1 MSYLISQIFW
11 CLLLA
16 FLLGF
21 LLGWFLRHLSCK
33 KHTAELE
40 VRYGREVA
48 DLKKRLAEVPA
59 APELFIPGYPV
70 EDIEGIGAGFGK
82 RLRAEGLDTTD
93 KLLLK
98 LRDAEGRSRVCSVCD
113 IDEKTARSWA
123 TMADL
128 LRLPGIG
135 GQWSELLWR
144 CDVHN
149 VQSLGRQQAGALVAR
164 MKEVNV
170 DEHRVPELP
179 DEARVGHWI
188 AEAARTPKVLK
199 D

>member
-21 LLGWFLRHLSCK
+21 LLGWLLRHLSCR

-40 VRYGREVA
+40 ARYRREL
-48 DLKKRLAEVPA
+48 DELRKRLAEVPA
-59 APELFIPGYPV
+59 AAELFIPGYPV
-70 EDIEGIGAGFGK
+70 EDIEGIGEGFGR

-113 IDEKTARSWA
+113 IDDKTAHSWA

-128 LRLPGIG
+128 LRIPGVG
-135 GQWSELLWR
+135 GQWAELLWR
-144 CDVHN
+144 CDVPT
-149 VQSLGRQQAGALVAR
+149 VQALGRQEAAALVAK

-179 DEARVGHWI
+179 DESRVRHWI
-188 AEAARTPKVLK
+188 AEAARTPEVLSG
-199 D
+199 